1 MLIFSGRLFLKM
13 MFCLHVSY
21 ETYLQ
26 ITLCNIF
33 AYLKY
38 CYILLIVLTSLKYIL
53 SISIALVTKWPLMS
67 DNQYYQKIVY

>member
-26 ITLCNIF
+26 IILCNIF

-38 CYILLIVLTSLKYIL
+38 CYILFQINRLNIIEIDIKYSYSLG
-53 SISIALVTKWPLMS
+53 
-67 DNQYYQKIVY
+67 N